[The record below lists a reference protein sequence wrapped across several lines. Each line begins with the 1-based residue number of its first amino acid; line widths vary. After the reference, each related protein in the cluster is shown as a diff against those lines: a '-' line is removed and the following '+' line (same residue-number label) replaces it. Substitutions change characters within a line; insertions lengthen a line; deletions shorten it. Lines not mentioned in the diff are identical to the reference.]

1 MTEREYGQKEA
12 GVTHRSDACKPA
24 GGERRINAAA
34 AAGAE
39 RIAAPSVPAHDA
51 LGIKAHAALGVSPE
65 AAAPDAANGANGAAG
80 TEAYGSGS
88 GAGEVSADNGAR
100 PDKWGWMRAELDGL
114 RAQSQYRTLV
124 DSVPL
129 AHGWIERHGKR
140 MLNLASNHYLG
151 LPHMLDEAQLAAAL
165 GDEAWRV
172 AVGSTASR
180 LIVGNDPVFA
190 EFEREFAEFK
200 GTESCL
206 LYSSGYMANVGIISA
221 LMGRRDVVF
230 SDRLNHASI
239 VDGIV
244 LSRAEHKRYRHRDLD
259 HLERLLRDAEPG
271 ARKLIVTDTVFS
283 MDGSLAPLQ
292 ELVRLKERYG
302 ALLMVDEAHSG
313 GVFGER
319 GEGLTHALGLTGDVD
334 IQMGTFS
341 KAYGCYGAY
350 VAGDRVLT
358 DYLVNHSRSLIY
370 TTALPPMVVRAVR
383 HNWRLACGA
392 AGARREL
399 AAHAAAFR
407 SALQALGFDTGA
419 SECHIVPLLVGGN
432 EMTLRFSERLQ
443 ERGIAAVAIRP
454 PTVPEGTARI
464 RFTLTAAHRPEDLQ
478 QAVWTIG
485 ETGRE
490 LGLIG

>member
-1 MTEREYGQKEA
+1 
-12 GVTHRSDACKPA
+12 
-24 GGERRINAAA
+24 
-34 AAGAE
+34 
-39 RIAAPSVPAHDA
+39 
-51 LGIKAHAALGVSPE
+51 
-65 AAAPDAANGANGAAG
+65 
-80 TEAYGSGS
+80 
-88 GAGEVSADNGAR
+88 
-100 PDKWGWMRAELDGL
+100 MRAELDTL
-114 RAQSQYRTLV
+114 RVQSQYRTLT
-124 DSVPL
+124 DSIPL

-151 LPHMLDEAQLAAAL
+151 LPHLLDETQLAAAL
-165 GDEAWRV
+165 GNAAGQV
-172 AVGSTASR
+172 STGSTASR

-190 EFEREFAEFK
+190 EFEREFAAFK
-200 GTESCL
+200 GTEGCL
-206 LYSSGYMANVGIISA
+206 LYGSGYMANVGVISA
-221 LMGRRDVVF
+221 LVGRRGIVF

-259 HLERLLRDAEPG
+259 QLERLLCAAEPG
-271 ARKLIVTDTVFS
+271 ARKLIVTDSVFS
-283 MDGSLAPLQ
+283 MDGSLAPLK
-292 ELVRLKERYG
+292 ELVWLKERYG
-302 ALLMVDEAHSG
+302 AHLMVDEAHSG

-319 GEGLTHALGLTGDVD
+319 GEGLTHALGLTGAVD

-350 VAGDRVLT
+350 VAGDRTLI

-383 HNWRLACGA
+383 HNWRLACEA
-392 AGARREL
+392 AEARRQL
-399 AAHAAAFR
+399 AANAAAFR
-407 SALQALGFDTGA
+407 EALQTLGFDTGA

-432 EMTLRFSERLQ
+432 EATLRLSERLQ

-478 QAVWTIG
+478 QAAAAIG
-485 ETGRE
+485 ESGRE
-490 LGLIG
+490 LGLIS